1 MSNLNLYKSTIYKA
15 IVVHSFNLDCRCL
28 GLIECRRLGIL
39 GVAVLVICVSPF
51 WCVAVL
57 TWNHH
62 LVVTLMEF
70 DTSGGHFRRPNCGYL
85 W

>member
-15 IVVHSFNLDCRCL
+15 IVVHSFNLDCRRL

-39 GVAVLVICVSPF
+39 GVAVMVICVSPF

-57 TWNHH
+57 TWN
-62 LVVTLMEF
+62 LL
-70 DTSGGHFRRPNCGYL
+70 
-85 W
+85 

>member
-15 IVVHSFNLDCRCL
+15 IVVHSFNLDCRRL

-57 TWNHH
+57 TWNRLTAGLLDLNH
-62 LVVTLMEF
+62 LI
-70 DTSGGHFRRPNCGYL
+70 
-85 W
+85 